1 MGDKEAKNM
10 KKLLSI
16 AAVAALV
23 LTGCSKELKVKTVD
37 KLTVEYGDTLDN
49 NKLFDAKKSDKNIK
63 VDKVQDFNAKKVG
76 DQTLKVT
83 FTDGDKTIQKDVKI
97 TVKDTKKPEIVLKKD
112 KVTIAAGDKLDLK
125 DNVKSVK
132 DPVDGVLKYSGK
144 EIKKSGYYID
154 KGKLNTKKAGTYEV
168 IVKAFDAN
176 GNKTE
181 KKFKVIVKEKE
192 KAKATTEGQKSE
204 AAQNNNNA
212 GQRSETSSP
221 STGNQ
226 NAGTS
231 GGQGSSTA
239 NTGSS
244 SGSNGAQSSAPSPA
258 KPSTPSPAPSEP
270 YIVDDGRKNPKAL
283 PISMQSPIF
292 DTPEE
297 AYAWADQYFGTLDE
311 NSPYYDLGYHGTSIG
326 YSDGTEKYSIWWY

>member
-1 MGDKEAKNM
+1 
-10 KKLLSI
+10 
-16 AAVAALV
+16 
-23 LTGCSKELKVKTVD
+23 
-37 KLTVEYGDTLDN
+37 
-49 NKLFDAKKSDKNIK
+49 
-63 VDKVQDFNAKKVG
+63 
-76 DQTLKVT
+76 LKVT

-168 IVKAFDAN
+168 IIKAFDAN

-181 KKFKVIVKEKE
+181 KKFKVIVKKKE
-192 KAKATTEGQKSE
+192 EAKATTEGQKAE
-204 AAQNNNNA
+204 TAQNNSNT
-212 GQRSETSSP
+212 GQQSQTSSS

-226 NAGTS
+226 TAGTS

-239 NTGSS
+239 NTGGS
-244 SGSNGAQSSAPSPA
+244 SGSNGAQNSTPSQA
-258 KPSTPSPAPSEP
+258 KPSTPAPAPSEP
-270 YIVDDGRKNPKAL
+270 YIVDDGRKNPEAL

-292 DTPEE
+292 DTLSE
-297 AYAWADQYFGTLDE
+297 AEAWAMSHFESDDE
-311 NSPYYDLGYHGTSIG
+311 NDPYFALGWHSTGVR

>member
-1 MGDKEAKNM
+1 M

-23 LTGCSKELKVKTVD
+23 LTGCNKDLKVTPAD
-37 KLTVEYGDTLDN
+37 KLTVEYGDKLDN

-97 TVKDTKKPEIVLKKD
+97 TVKDTKKPEITLKKD
-112 KVTIAAGDKLDLK
+112 KITITAGNKLTLK
-125 DNVKSVK
+125 DNVKTVK
-132 DPVDGVLKYSGK
+132 DPVDGALKYSDK

-181 KKFKVIVKEKE
+181 KNFKVIVKKKE
-192 KAKATTEGQKSE
+192 EAKATTEEQKSE
-204 AAQNNNNA
+204 AAQNNNDA
-212 GQRSETSSP
+212 GQRSQTSSP
-221 STGNQ
+221 SKDNQ

-231 GGQGSSTA
+231 GGQGSSTV
-239 NTGSS
+239 NTGNSS
-244 SGSNGAQSSAPSPA
+244 SSNGAQSSGSSQA
-258 KPSTPSPAPSEP
+258 KPSSPAPAPSEP
-270 YIVDDGRKNPKAL
+270 YIVDDGRKNPEAL

-292 DTPEE
+292 DTLSE
-297 AYAWADQYFGTLDE
+297 AEAWAMSHFESDDE
-311 NSPYYDLGYHGTSIG
+311 NDPYFALGWHSTGVR

>member
-1 MGDKEAKNM
+1 M

-76 DQTLKVT
+76 NQTLKVT

-112 KVTIAAGDKLDLK
+112 KVTITAGDKLNLK

-132 DPVDGVLKYSGK
+132 DPVDGALKYSDK
-144 EIKKSGYYID
+144 ETKKSGYCID

-168 IVKAFDAN
+168 IVKAFDVN

-181 KKFKVIVKEKE
+181 KKFKVIVKKKE
-192 KAKATTEGQKSE
+192 KAKATTEEQKSE

-244 SGSNGAQSSAPSPA
+244 SGSNGAQSSAPSQA
-258 KPSTPSPAPSEP
+258 KPSTPTPAPSEP
-270 YIVDDGRKNPKAL
+270 YIVDDGRKQGL
-283 PISMQSPIF
+283 PISMQSPLF
-292 DTPEE
+292 DDPRAAE
-297 AYAWADQYFGTLDE
+297 AWADEIFDQSMTDQ
-311 NSPYYDLGYHGTSIG
+311 NHPYYNCNGWSSTYVEF
-326 YSDGTEKYSIWWY
+326 SDGSTKYSIYWY

>member
-1 MGDKEAKNM
+1 M

-23 LTGCSKELKVKTVD
+23 LTGCNKDLKVTPAD
-37 KLTVEYGDTLDN
+37 KLTIEYGDKLDN

-112 KVTIAAGDKLDLK
+112 KVTITAGDKLDLK
-125 DNVKSVK
+125 NNVKAVK
-132 DPVDGVLKYSGK
+132 DPVDGDLKYRDK
-144 EIKKSGYYID
+144 ELKKSGYYIS
-154 KGKLNTKKAGTYEV
+154 KGKLNAKKAGTYEATV
-168 IVKAFDAN
+168 TAFDVN

-181 KKFKVIVKEKE
+181 KKFKVIVKKKE

-204 AAQNNNNA
+204 AAQNNNDA
-212 GQRSETSSP
+212 EQLSQTSSP

-244 SGSNGAQSSAPSPA
+244 SGSNGAQSSAPSQV
-258 KPSTPSPAPSEP
+258 KPSTPAPAPSAP
-270 YIVDDGRKNPKAL
+270 HITYDGRKQGL

-292 DTPEE
+292 DTQEE
-297 AYAWADQYFGTLDE
+297 ANNWAFEIYNSSDE
-311 NSPYYDLGYHGTSIG
+311 NSPYFGLGYSTCNISYVEG
-326 YSDGTEKYSIWWY
+326 YEENVFKDPNPKWSVYWY

>member
-1 MGDKEAKNM
+1 M
-10 KKLLSI
+10 I
-16 AAVAALV
+16 AVAALI
-23 LTGCSKELKVKTVD
+23 LTGCVKDLQVKTPE
-37 KLTVEYGDTLDN
+37 KLTVEYGDKLDN
-49 NKLFDAKKSDKNIK
+49 DKLYDAKESDENVK
-63 VDKVQDFNAKKVG
+63 VDKVFGYDAKKVG

-239 NTGSS
+239 NTGGS
-244 SGSNGAQSSAPSPA
+244 SGSNGAQNSSPSQA
-258 KPSTPSPAPSEP
+258 KPSTPTPAPSAP
-270 YIVDDGRKNPKAL
+270 HITYDGRKQGL

-292 DTPEE
+292 DDPRAAE
-297 AYAWADQYFGTLDE
+297 AWADQFFGTLDE
-311 NSPYYDLGYHGTSIG
+311 SSPYYNLGYSSCYIG
-326 YSDGTEKYSIWWY
+326 YSDGTEKYSIYWY

>member
-1 MGDKEAKNM
+1 M

-23 LTGCSKELKVKTVD
+23 LTGCNKDLKVTPAD
-37 KLTVEYGDTLDN
+37 KLTIEYGDKLDN

-97 TVKDTKKPEIVLKKD
+97 TVKDTKKPEITLKKD
-112 KVTIAAGDKLDLK
+112 KIMITAGNKLTLK
-125 DNVKSVK
+125 DNVKTVK
-132 DPVDGVLKYSGK
+132 DPVDGALKYSDK

-168 IVKAFDAN
+168 IVKAFDVN

-192 KAKATTEGQKSE
+192 KATTEGQKSE

-244 SGSNGAQSSAPSPA
+244 SGSNGAQSSAPSQA
-258 KPSTPSPAPSEP
+258 KPSTPTPAPSEP
-270 YIVDDGRKNPKAL
+270 YIVDDGRKQGL
-283 PISMQSPIF
+283 PISMQSPLF
-292 DTPEE
+292 DDPRAAE
-297 AYAWADQYFGTLDE
+297 AWAEPFYNSFDE
-311 NSPYYDLGYHGTSIG
+311 NNPYLGLGFSSCLVKF
-326 YSDGTEKYSIWWY
+326 SDGSRKYSIYWY

>member
-1 MGDKEAKNM
+1 M

-23 LTGCSKELKVKTVD
+23 LTGCNKDLKVTPAE
-37 KLTVEYGDTLDN
+37 KLTIEYGDKLDN

-83 FTDGDKTIQKDVKI
+83 FTDGHKTIQKDVKI

-168 IVKAFDAN
+168 IIKAFDAN

-181 KKFKVIVKEKE
+181 KKFKVIVKKKE
-192 KAKATTEGQKSE
+192 EAKATTEGQKAE
-204 AAQNNNNA
+204 TAQNNSNT
-212 GQRSETSSP
+212 GQQSQTSSS

-239 NTGSS
+239 NTGGS
-244 SGSNGAQSSAPSPA
+244 SGSNGAQSSAPSQA
-258 KPSTPSPAPSEP
+258 KPSTPAPAPSAP
-270 YIVDDGRKNPKAL
+270 HITYDGRKQGL

-292 DTPEE
+292 DTQEE
-297 AYAWADQYFGTLDE
+297 ANNWAFEIYNSSDE
-311 NSPYYDLGYHGTSIG
+311 NSPYFGLGYSTCNISYVEG
-326 YSDGTEKYSIWWY
+326 YEENVFKDPNPKWSVYWY

>member
-1 MGDKEAKNM
+1 M

-23 LTGCSKELKVKTVD
+23 LTGCNKDLKVTPAE
-37 KLTVEYGDTLDN
+37 KLTIEYGDKLDN

-97 TVKDTKKPEIVLKKD
+97 TVKDTKKPEITLKKD
-112 KVTIAAGDKLDLK
+112 KIMITAGNKLTLK
-125 DNVKSVK
+125 DNVKTVK
-132 DPVDGVLKYSGK
+132 DPVDGALKYSDK

-168 IVKAFDAN
+168 IVKAFDVN

-181 KKFKVIVKEKE
+181 KNFKVIVKKKE
-192 KAKATTEGQKSE
+192 EAKATTEGQKSE
-204 AAQNNNNA
+204 AAQNNNDA
-212 GQRSETSSP
+212 EQRSQTSSP

-244 SGSNGAQSSAPSPA
+244 SGSNGAQSSTPSQV
-258 KPSTPSPAPSEP
+258 KPSTPAPAPSAP
-270 YIVDDGRKNPKAL
+270 HITYDGRKQGL

-292 DTPEE
+292 DTQEE
-297 AYAWADQYFGTLDE
+297 ANNWAFEIYNSSDE
-311 NSPYYDLGYHGTSIG
+311 NSPYFGLGYSTCNISYVEG
-326 YSDGTEKYSIWWY
+326 YEENVFKDPNPKWSVYWY

>member
-1 MGDKEAKNM
+1 M

-168 IVKAFDAN
+168 IVKAFDVN

-192 KAKATTEGQKSE
+192 KATTEGQKSE

-244 SGSNGAQSSAPSPA
+244 SGSNGAQSSAPSQA
-258 KPSTPSPAPSEP
+258 KPSTPTPAPSEP
-270 YIVDDGRKNPKAL
+270 YIVDDGRKQGL
-283 PISMQSPIF
+283 PISMQSPLF
-292 DTPEE
+292 DSYEA
-297 AYAWADQYFGTLDE
+297 AYAWADQFFGTLDE
-311 NSPYYDLGYHGTSIG
+311 KSPYYDLGYAGTSVH
-326 YSDGTEKYSIWWY
+326 YSDGSRKYSIYWY

>member
-1 MGDKEAKNM
+1 M

-23 LTGCSKELKVKTVD
+23 LTGCNKDLKVTPAE
-37 KLTVEYGDTLDN
+37 KLTIEYGDKLDN

-76 DQTLKVT
+76 NQTLKVT

-154 KGKLNTKKAGTYEV
+154 KGKLNTKKSGTYEV
-168 IVKAFDAN
+168 IIKAFDAN

-192 KAKATTEGQKSE
+192 KAIATTEGQKSE
-204 AAQNNNNA
+204 AAQNNNDA
-212 GQRSETSSP
+212 EQRSQTSSP

-244 SGSNGAQSSAPSPA
+244 SGSNGAQSSAPSQV
-258 KPSTPSPAPSEP
+258 KPSTPAPAPSAP
-270 YIVDDGRKNPKAL
+270 HITYDGRKQGL

-292 DTPEE
+292 DTQEE
-297 AYAWADQYFGTLDE
+297 ANNWAFEIYNSSDE
-311 NSPYYDLGYHGTSIG
+311 NSPYFGLGYSTCNISYVEG
-326 YSDGTEKYSIWWY
+326 YEENVFKDPNPKWSVYWY

>member
-1 MGDKEAKNM
+1 M

-23 LTGCSKELKVKTVD
+23 LTGCNKDLKVTPAE
-37 KLTVEYGDTLDN
+37 KLTIEYGDKLDN

-97 TVKDTKKPEIVLKKD
+97 TVKDTKKPEITLKKD
-112 KVTIAAGDKLDLK
+112 KIMITAGNKLTLK
-125 DNVKSVK
+125 DNVKTVK
-132 DPVDGVLKYSGK
+132 DPVDGALKYSDK

-168 IVKAFDAN
+168 IVKAFDVN

-192 KAKATTEGQKSE
+192 KATTEGQKSE

-244 SGSNGAQSSAPSPA
+244 SGSNGAQNSTPSQA
-258 KPSTPSPAPSEP
+258 KPSTPAPAPSEP
-270 YIVDDGRKNPKAL
+270 YIVDDGRKNPEAL

-292 DTPEE
+292 DTLSE
-297 AYAWADQYFGTLDE
+297 AEAWAMSHFESDDE
-311 NSPYYDLGYHGTSIG
+311 NDPYFALGWHSTGVR

>member
-1 MGDKEAKNM
+1 M

-16 AAVAALV
+16 AAMAALV
-23 LTGCSKELKVKTVD
+23 LTGCNKDLKVTPTD
-37 KLTVEYGDTLDN
+37 KLTVEYGDKLDN

-63 VDKVQDFNAKKVG
+63 VEKVQDFNAKKVG

-168 IVKAFDAN
+168 IIKAFDAN

-181 KKFKVIVKEKE
+181 KKFKVIVKKKE
-192 KAKATTEGQKSE
+192 EAKATTEGQKAE
-204 AAQNNNNA
+204 TAPNNSNT
-212 GQRSETSSP
+212 GQQSQTSSS

-226 NAGTS
+226 TAGTS

-239 NTGSS
+239 NTGGS
-244 SGSNGAQSSAPSPA
+244 SGSNGAQNSSPSQA
-258 KPSTPSPAPSEP
+258 KPSTPTPAPSAP
-270 YIVDDGRKNPKAL
+270 HITYDGRKQGL

-292 DTPEE
+292 DDPRAAE
-297 AYAWADQYFGTLDE
+297 AWADQFFGTLDE
-311 NSPYYDLGYHGTSIG
+311 SSPYYNLGYSSCYIG
-326 YSDGTEKYSIWWY
+326 YSDGTEKYSIYWY

>member
-1 MGDKEAKNM
+1 M

-23 LTGCSKELKVKTVD
+23 LTGCNKNLKVTPAD
-37 KLTVEYGDTLDN
+37 KLTIEYGDKLDN
-49 NKLFDAKKSDKNIK
+49 NKLYDAKKSDKNIK

-97 TVKDTKKPEIVLKKD
+97 TVKDTKKPEIALKKD
-112 KVTIAAGDKLDLK
+112 KVTITAGDKLDLK

-132 DPVDGVLKYSGK
+132 DPVDGALKYSDK
-144 EIKKSGYYID
+144 ETKKSGYYID

-181 KKFKVIVKEKE
+181 KNFKVIVKKKE
-192 KAKATTEGQKSE
+192 EAKATTEEQKSE
-204 AAQNNNNA
+204 TAQNNSNA
-212 GQRSETSSP
+212 GQRSEASSP

-226 NAGTS
+226 NTGTS

-239 NTGSS
+239 NTESS
-244 SGSNGAQSSAPSPA
+244 HGANGAQSSTPSQPKPSSPA
-258 KPSTPSPAPSEP
+258 PAPSEP
-270 YIVDDGRKNPKAL
+270 YIVDDGRKLGL
-283 PISMQSPIF
+283 PISMQSPLF
-292 DTPEE
+292 DDPRAAE
-297 AYAWADQYFGTLDE
+297 AWADQYFGTLDE
-311 NSPYYDLGYHGTSIG
+311 NSPYYDLGYGSCPVKF
-326 YSDGTEKYSIWWY
+326 SDGSDKYSIYWY

>member
-1 MGDKEAKNM
+1 M

-23 LTGCSKELKVKTVD
+23 LTGCNKNLKVTPAD
-37 KLTVEYGDTLDN
+37 KLTIEYGDKLDN

-76 DQTLKVT
+76 DQILKVT

-97 TVKDTKKPEIVLKKD
+97 TVEDTKKPEIILKKD
-112 KVTIAAGDKLDLK
+112 KITITAGDKLDLK
-125 DNVKSVK
+125 DNVKAVK
-132 DPVDGVLKYSGK
+132 DPVDGNLKYSDK
-144 EIKKSGYYID
+144 EIKTSGYYIS
-154 KGKLNTKKAGTYEV
+154 KEKLNVKKAGTYEV
-168 IVKAFDAN
+168 IVKAFDVN

-192 KAKATTEGQKSE
+192 KATTEGQKSE
-204 AAQNNNNA
+204 AAQNNNDA

-226 NAGTS
+226 NVGTS

-244 SGSNGAQSSAPSPA
+244 SGSNGAQSSVPSQA
-258 KPSTPSPAPSEP
+258 KPSTPAPAPSEP
-270 YIVDDGRKNPKAL
+270 YIVDDGRKLGL
-283 PISMQSPIF
+283 PISMQSPLF
-292 DTPEE
+292 DDPRAAE
-297 AYAWADQYFGTLDE
+297 AWADQYFGTLDE
-311 NSPYYDLGYHGTSIG
+311 NSPYYDLGYGSCPVKF
-326 YSDGTEKYSIWWY
+326 SDGSDKYSIYWY

>member
-1 MGDKEAKNM
+1 M

-23 LTGCSKELKVKTVD
+23 LTGCNKDLKVTPAD
-37 KLTVEYGDTLDN
+37 KLTIEYGDKLDN

-112 KVTIAAGDKLDLK
+112 KVTITAGDKLNLK

-132 DPVDGVLKYSGK
+132 DPVDGALKYSDK
-144 EIKKSGYYID
+144 ETKKSGYCID

-239 NTGSS
+239 NTGSF
-244 SGSNGAQSSAPSPA
+244 SGSNGTQSSAPSQV
-258 KPSTPSPAPSEP
+258 KPSTPAPAPSEP
-270 YIVDDGRKNPKAL
+270 YIVDDGRKNPEAL

-292 DTPEE
+292 DTLSE
-297 AYAWADQYFGTLDE
+297 AEAWAMSHFESDDE
-311 NSPYYDLGYHGTSIG
+311 NDPYFALGWHSTGVR

>member
-1 MGDKEAKNM
+1 M

-23 LTGCSKELKVKTVD
+23 LTGCNKDLKVTPAD
-37 KLTVEYGDTLDN
+37 KLTIEYGDKLDN

-112 KVTIAAGDKLDLK
+112 KVTITAGDKLDLK
-125 DNVKSVK
+125 NNVKAVK
-132 DPVDGVLKYSGK
+132 DPVDGDLKYSDK
-144 EIKKSGYYID
+144 ELKKSGYYIS
-154 KGKLNTKKAGTYEV
+154 KGKLNAKKAGTYEATV
-168 IVKAFDAN
+168 TAFDVN

-181 KKFKVIVKEKE
+181 KKFKVIVKKKE

-204 AAQNNNNA
+204 AAQNNNDA
-212 GQRSETSSP
+212 EQRSQTSSP

>member
-1 MGDKEAKNM
+1 M

-23 LTGCSKELKVKTVD
+23 LTGCNKDLKVTPAE
-37 KLTVEYGDTLDN
+37 KLTIEYGDKLDN

-144 EIKKSGYYID
+144 ETKKSGYYID

-168 IVKAFDAN
+168 IIKAFDAN

-181 KKFKVIVKEKE
+181 KNFKVIVKKKE
-192 KAKATTEGQKSE
+192 EAKATTEGQKAE
-204 AAQNNNNA
+204 TAQNNSNT
-212 GQRSETSSP
+212 GQQSQTSSS

-239 NTGSS
+239 NTGGS
-244 SGSNGAQSSAPSPA
+244 SGSNGAQSSAPSQA
-258 KPSTPSPAPSEP
+258 KPSTPAPAPSAP
-270 YIVDDGRKNPKAL
+270 HITYDGRKQGL

-292 DTPEE
+292 DTQEE
-297 AYAWADQYFGTLDE
+297 ANNWAFEIYNSSDE
-311 NSPYYDLGYHGTSIG
+311 NSPYFGLGYSTCNISYVEG
-326 YSDGTEKYSIWWY
+326 YEENVFKDPNPKWSVYWY